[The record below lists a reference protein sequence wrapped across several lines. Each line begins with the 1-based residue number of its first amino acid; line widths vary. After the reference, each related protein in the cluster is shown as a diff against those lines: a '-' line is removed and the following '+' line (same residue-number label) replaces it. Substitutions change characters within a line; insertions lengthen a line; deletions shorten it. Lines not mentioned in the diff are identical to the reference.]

1 MAATDKPGQTPEEQR
16 RRAKAKIRTIRI
28 WFWVVMALF
37 CRPFLFVAM
46 RLEQTQSQRRLS
58 VVHQNVPFPKNRK
71 RIKRARL
78 GRPISASD

>member
-37 CRPFLFVAM
+37 AGFFFL
-46 RLEQTQSQRRLS
+46 S
-58 VVHQNVPFPKNRK
+58 
-71 RIKRARL
+71 
-78 GRPISASD
+78 